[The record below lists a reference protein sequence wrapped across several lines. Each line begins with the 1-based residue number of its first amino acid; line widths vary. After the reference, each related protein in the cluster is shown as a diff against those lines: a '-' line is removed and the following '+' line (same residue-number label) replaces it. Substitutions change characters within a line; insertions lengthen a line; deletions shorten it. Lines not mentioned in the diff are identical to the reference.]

1 MNVSAESGLSEHN
14 ENSVRIRTE
23 RICLAAAAVL
33 AILRVIYSVRLGI
46 HFESR
51 FITDDSLMIEYA
63 RLHHHFLE
71 PNFYSL
77 VKVMSFP
84 LFLDLISVL
93 HVPYPAALGILVSV
107 AAFSAYLLVRRLSG
121 KPAFALFVYTWF
133 LFHPVTF
140 DTSVGT
146 KLYRNAVLAPFTLLL
161 FCAMAGFFA
170 DLADRNRSMRRL
182 LTESILFSVLFLYVY
197 YLKEDGLWYLACLA
211 FFAAVLCLVFLIRA
225 VREKKHPGREA
236 VRKVIFRAVCL
247 FLPFAVL
254 AAGTAVYKEIN
265 RHYFGV
271 AEVQTRTDGEL
282 GEFVSLIYQ
291 IDSPDQDYQYTAP
304 EDSLEKAFE
313 VSPTLGAHPEI
324 LENMRHSLWQGY
336 DLKANPIFGDFLTW
350 VLRSSLVETG
360 QWQSEKQVS
369 DMFHQVN
376 GELRA
381 AFASGRL
388 KKNHKIYLLHS
399 AAGRTPEEIGML
411 FPCVAFNFRQMTDL
425 SFMSA
430 DLRNAG
436 ETTLEDRCEQAAAL
450 TGVDYLTDY
459 SEREAEPLE
468 KAVNFGNALIRVYR
482 VINVIFACLAAASF
496 LLMLVRV
503 IRKKVSG
510 SRGTYAAILFFAFMM
525 LAIAFAYSFA
535 VNWFSQFLW
544 GTEMT
549 KGAIWQLYYTSSL
562 VSLLGLS
569 MASAVSCLLRDL

>member
-1 MNVSAESGLSEHN
+1 MFRYETHCHTAPVSKCGRASAADTVSFYKKHGYAGVFITNHFLDGNINPEARELPYCDQIEYYFSDHE
-14 ENSVRIRTE
+14 ECVRIGAE
-23 RICLAAAAVL
+23 IG
-33 AILRVIYSVRLGI
+33 IRVFPGVELSYKG
-46 HFESR
+46 
-51 FITDDSLMIEYA
+51 TD
-63 RLHHHFLE
+63 
-71 PNFYSL
+71 
-77 VKVMSFP
+77 
-84 LFLDLISVL
+84 
-93 HVPYPAALGILVSV
+93 
-107 AAFSAYLLVRRLSG
+107 
-121 KPAFALFVYTWF
+121 
-133 LFHPVTF
+133 
-140 DTSVGT
+140 
-146 KLYRNAVLAPFTLLL
+146 
-161 FCAMAGFFA
+161 
-170 DLADRNRSMRRL
+170 
-182 LTESILFSVLFLYVY
+182 
-197 YLKEDGLWYLACLA
+197 
-211 FFAAVLCLVFLIRA
+211 FLIYGLDK
-225 VREKKHPGREA
+225 EW
-236 VRKVIFRAVCL
+236 
-247 FLPFAVL
+247 
-254 AAGTAVYKEIN
+254 YK
-265 RHYFGV
+265 
-271 AEVQTRTDGEL
+271 
-282 GEFVSLIYQ
+282 
-291 IDSPDQDYQYTAP
+291 
-304 EDSLEKAFE
+304 
-313 VSPTLGAHPEI
+313 AHPEI

-482 VINVIFACLAAASF
+482 VINVIFACLAVASF